1 MARYKDAV
9 CRQCRREG
17 EKLYLKGARC
27 NTPKCAIE
35 RREYPPGQHGQR
47 RGKLSDYGTQLRAKQ
62 KAKRVFGVL
71 EKPFRSYFEEADRL
85 KGITGENL
93 LVRLETRLDNVIYRL
108 GFAPSRSQARQLV
121 LHGHITVDGK
131 KVSVPSMQIKSG
143 SKIEVKGTSKR
154 RKPFELAVQSGGPSH
169 NPVPGW
175 LESDLVNFKATVVRM
190 PLREDIPEN
199 IQEQLIVELYSK

>member
-27 NTPKCAIE
+27 NTPKCAID
-35 RREYPPGQHGQR
+35 RRDYPPGQHGQR
-47 RGKLSDYGTQLRAKQ
+47 RSKLSGYGTQLRAKQ
-62 KAKRVFGVL
+62 KAKRIFGVL
-71 EKPFRSYFEEADRL
+71 EGPFRTYFEEADRH

-93 LVRLETRLDNVIYRL
+93 LVRLETRLDNIVYRL
-108 GFAPSRSQARQLV
+108 GFAPSRPQARQLV
-121 LHGHITVDGK
+121 LHNHVVVNGK
-131 KVSVPSMQIKSG
+131 KVTIPSMQLKAG
-143 SKIEVKGTSKR
+143 DKVEVKERSKR

-169 NPVPGW
+169 HPVPAW
-175 LESDLVNFKATVVRM
+175 LESDLVSLRATVVRM

-199 IQEQLIVELYSK
+199 IQEQFIVELYSK